1 MEKLDLDSLDID
13 PFGLSPAS
21 VADDFTFL
29 HERDRSGL
37 IAEAERRGERTQLL
51 DKPRAKLERLL
62 EFHAMRVS
70 AVSELI
76 HLPKPGEQ
84 WRLVT
89 QQHFNTFT
97 FILDLVKR
105 RGRIDELDIV
115 TFNVNEPTID
125 ALCGLFDQGRVKVLR
140 MVISDSIK
148 FRMPKRV
155 LQIRAAFE
163 ERKETG
169 RFKVVFCW
177 NHAKIALASV
187 GNDRYVIEGSG
198 NFSNNAEIEQYLY
211 ENNRAS
217 YDFHRSWLT
226 DVIFNERRGARHE
239 VLGEQQA
246 TEWWERPALD

>member
-70 AVSELI
+70 AGSELI

-163 ERKETG
+163 ERKKPDGSRSCFAGIMPKSPWPPSETT
-169 RFKVVFCW
+169 
-177 NHAKIALASV
+177 ATLS
-187 GNDRYVIEGSG
+187 
-198 NFSNNAEIEQYLY
+198 
-211 ENNRAS
+211 
-217 YDFHRSWLT
+217 
-226 DVIFNERRGARHE
+226 RGA
-239 VLGEQQA
+239 A
-246 TEWWERPALD
+246 TFPTTPKSSNIFTRTTGKLTTFIGHG